1 VTFGIIMEHQK
12 LVDTIMGDDK
22 NIRFATVCNMAGDME
37 VTKTREG
44 VETFLTTE
52 ETHQSL
58 HDAAKAWI
66 HSRTPHFKKIGK
78 GLYTLSAYEKLKR
91 VTVPLEDGFF
101 DSTADHNQTIEGILK
116 QVHVAHA

>member
-1 VTFGIIMEHQK
+1 MEHQK
-12 LVDTIMGDDK
+12 LVDTIMDNNK

-52 ETHQSL
+52 ETHESL
-58 HDAAKAWI
+58 RDASKAWI

-91 VTVPLEDGFF
+91 VTIPLEDGFLLLATMEN
-101 DSTADHNQTIEGILK
+101 TADHNQTIDGILK
-116 QVHVAHA
+116 QVHASHA

>member
-1 VTFGIIMEHQK
+1 MEHQK
-12 LVDTIMGDDK
+12 LVDTIMGNDK

-52 ETHQSL
+52 ETHESL
-58 HDAAKAWI
+58 RDAAKAWI

-91 VTVPLEDGFF
+91 VTVPLEDGFLLLATMENN
-101 DSTADHNQTIEGILK
+101 DDDKQTIADIIK
-116 QVHVAHA
+116 QVHAAHT

>member
-1 VTFGIIMEHQK
+1 MEHQK
-12 LVDTIMGDDK
+12 LVDTIMDNDK
-22 NIRFATVCNMAGDME
+22 NIRFATICNMAGDME

-52 ETHQSL
+52 ETHDSL
-58 HDAAKAWI
+58 RDAAKAWI

-91 VTVPLEDGFF
+91 VTVPLEDGFLLLATMENT
-101 DSTADHNQTIEGILK
+101 DDHNQTIEGILK
-116 QVHVAHA
+116 QVHASHK